1 MAKAG
6 ADMYLSGY
14 HQIPSGVENPDQVKY
29 GKMDFSDIYG
39 ADHLS
44 TATCVQ
50 KFLNLQ
56 MMTIFLFLL

>member
-29 GKMDFSDIYG
+29 GKMDFSD
-39 ADHLS
+39 S
-44 TATCVQ
+44 Q
-50 KFLNLQ
+50 K
-56 MMTIFLFLL
+56 